1 MTECGGKNV
10 KEREARPGR
19 MTRKSVGNIEGR
31 SEVYVRVIGI
41 LSATQRGDPLW
52 HASGLRWLAK

>member
-31 SEVYVRVIGI
+31 SEVYVRVTGI
-41 LSATQRGDPLW
+41 LSASTPWRSPLACQW
-52 HASGLRWLAK
+52 SKVAC